1 MTTDIQEALESHLG
15 GGTVQK
21 LENSGDSRNKDVTG
35 HLNVNNDA
43 GVHECSRGNENSSNQ
58 KNKDTLK
65 ILCHKTKR
73 STGKYQNSDS
83 EDGFLSTSPD
93 SVSSEQMPKVGPH
106 DNVRAPR
113 VPPPICLCTNPSG
126 CVSLKNILE
135 SFKAPLS
142 EEQAWA
148 VIYQYISM
156 YRSVA
161 TTGEQHIFNN
171 LEIPDTLAN
180 MNLHRDG
187 TVHCSWS
194 ETERKDKE
202 RKMQEQQRQQQE
214 QSGKLIFSLE
224 CTLST
229 GKLTNNN
236 KQKLNNSKQRFLALV
251 INS

>member
-15 GGTVQK
+15 GGTVQN
-21 LENSGDSRNKDVTG
+21 LENNSDSRNKDVTVNVIGSSG
-35 HLNVNNDA
+35 HLNMNNDA

-58 KNKDTLK
+58 KNKETLK
-65 ILCHKTKR
+65 ILCHKTR
-73 STGKYQNSDS
+73 RTTGKYQNSDS

-93 SVSSEQMPKVGPH
+93 SVSSEQMPKVGQH

-194 ETERKDKE
+194 ETERKEKE
-202 RKMQEQQRQQQE
+202 RKMQEQKRQQQE
-214 QSGKLIFSLE
+214 QSGKFDFSLQ
-224 CTLST
+224 CILSA
-229 GKLTNNN
+229 GKLQQLTYGN
-236 KQKLNNSKQRFLALV
+236 
-251 INS
+251 